1 MSDKSISRRN
11 LFKGTIAATAGLALR
26 SPLATAAD
34 SMSDSKFDAK
44 GLPTTTLG
52 KTGARVPRIA
62 LGTGSLFCVVKE
74 EDKSLEILTYALDH
88 GLYYWDTAHDYD
100 YDGVVS
106 EERLGKIVKDRRNE
120 IFLSTKVGPRDR
132 DEAKRHVEESLKR
145 LQTDHLDILKVHSV
159 NSVDDAKAIV
169 AKGGVLEVV
178 QKLRDQGVAK
188 YIGFTGH
195 TTAEGMTLL
204 AQSGHFDTMLM
215 ALNHYVP
222 GEKNFERQAVPTAAK
237 HGLGV
242 IVMKTIRPRMMNAD
256 LNPQDLI
263 RYALT
268 LEHVNAAVVSHSNL
282 GVLKENIAML
292 KNFKPLDGKEMEA
305 LRVALAPFYRHE
317 RLPWMRPHYRDGGG
331 RGLHGTRYAKA

>member
-11 LFKGTIAATAGLALR
+11 LLKGTVAATAGLAL
-26 SPLATAAD
+26 SSQLATAAD
-34 SMSDSKFDAK
+34 SKSDSKFDAK

-52 KTGARVPRIA
+52 KTGARVPRMA
-62 LGTGSLFCVVKE
+62 LGTGSLFYVVEE

-88 GLYYWDTAHDYD
+88 GLYYWDTAHAYASDT
-100 YDGVVS
+100 VVS

-120 IFLSTKVGPRDR
+120 IFLSTKVGARDP

-145 LQTDHLDILKVHSV
+145 LQTDHLDILKIHSV
-159 NSVDDAKAIV
+159 NSVEDAKAII
-169 AKGGVLEVV
+169 APGGVLEVV

-204 AQSGHFDTMLM
+204 AKSGHFDTMLM
-215 ALNHYVP
+215 SLNHYVP
-222 GEKNFERQAVPTAAK
+222 GEKNFERQAMPTAAK
-237 HGLGV
+237 NGLGV
-242 IVMKTIRPRMMNAD
+242 MVMKAIRPRQMIPN
-256 LNPQDLI
+256 LNPHDLI

-268 LEHVNAAVVSHSNL
+268 LEHVNAVIVAHSNL

-292 KNFKPLDGKEMEA
+292 KNFKPLDEAEMEA
-305 LRVALAPFYRHE
+305 LRVSLAPFYRHE
-317 RLPWMRPHYRDGGG
+317 RLPWMRSHYRDGGG
-331 RGLHGTRYAKA
+331 GGPLHA